1 MKHLESYKLFENKYF
16 PKELGDFVYHQ
27 TCLPNAEEI
36 LADGFKTGYELNKGE
51 RNSGIFFS
59 ATHRGQEGATYA
71 RCNGRSDKV
80 VMVEVNIEGLK
91 LLDTRTLKEDPN
103 LPSFKQPDYVMMRK
117 VKTAGEFP
125 DGYDGIAHYGY
136 TGGIYEIALKPEI
149 ANERITGRIL
159 NTRGKVLNI
168 GEKPTGA

>member
-1 MKHLESYKLFENKYF
+1 MKHLKSYQLFENKYF
-16 PKELGDFVYHQ
+16 PKVLGDFAYHQ

-36 LADGFKTGYELNKGE
+36 LADGFKTGYELKKGE
-51 RNSGIFFS
+51 HNSGIFFS
-59 ATHRGQEGATYA
+59 ATYRGQEGATYA

-80 VMVEVNIEGLK
+80 VMVEVDIKGLR
-91 LLDTRTLKEDPN
+91 LLDTRTLGEDPD
-103 LPSFKQPDYVMMRK
+103 LPTFKQADYLMMRR
-117 VKTAGEFP
+117 VKEAGEFP

-136 TGGIYEIALKPEI
+136 TGGVYEIALKPEV

-159 NTRGKVLNI
+159 DSHGKVLNI